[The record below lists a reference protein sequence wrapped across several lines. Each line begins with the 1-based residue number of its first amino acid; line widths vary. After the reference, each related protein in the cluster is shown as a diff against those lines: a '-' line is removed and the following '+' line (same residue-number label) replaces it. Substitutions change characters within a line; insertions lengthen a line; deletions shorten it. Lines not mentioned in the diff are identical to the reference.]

1 MVRKKCERLRKLKEF
16 FPEIYDTIMTE
27 RFVLLETT
35 ENKKGAE
42 GMKKTK
48 QILTLATT
56 ASLLMGSISVPAYAA
71 TTFVDIS
78 TVTWSGFKPFLNQ
91 AAELGLMSGYEE
103 NGKRYCK
110 PRNNVTYCEAVQL
123 MYSIMKAYTKQDV
136 NDATVT
142 KWKPVISAYNIPT
155 WAYKAT
161 AYGLENSILTTA
173 ELNKLQGGTKAAN
186 REDVGVIF
194 GKAMDTVKGYDVKSG
209 ATLGYADKDAI
220 SATAVP
226 YLELLYRVNL
236 MVGDSDNKFNPK
248 KNITRAEMAVL
259 SVKSYNKL
267 VENKGTETN
276 RKTATG
282 TVTDCKTMQN
292 GDIFLTMTAS
302 GSSLSLFGV
311 KGKVTA
317 KYNGQTIALSDIK
330 TGDTVKV
337 TYEGQ
342 YMSSIT
348 VTYSK
353 NGIKQTTEKK
363 YELKDITDS
372 KITVKDGSTEKK
384 FYLDDDVEIRLDGK
398 KSTVSKLSR
407 ALEDTSYDV
416 TLTLDKD
423 EYVLKVV
430 AVVNANNPTDGTV
443 TDVEDDKITIKS
455 GKKEYTYTLASDV
468 EVTYNGNTMKFSK
481 FQRNYDDSN
490 FVVSLKLDKNN
501 RVSEIKITSMEDDY
515 NGTLTFLNSK
525 RIEFTAGSKTYQ
537 YNLSDDVTV
546 RIDGKKSSVSA
557 LRESYRDGKAYTIS
571 VDTNRD
577 DEVTEILAV
586 SKFSSNNKGKLSKIS
601 KRELTIVAKE
611 KDYTYSLADDV
622 DVTINGKNRDVS
634 DLIDSY
640 KDYSFNVTLGFDKNG
655 DVREITAE
663 MADVKEGHLRDL
675 VEDKRTITVT
685 AAGLNIKMDLASSV
699 TVKLGGESISL
710 TKLNSELDYAYGD
723 SQIYV
728 ELGYNGSGEVKTI
741 TAFWE
746 DARGELVSVD
756 RRADEIEVRVN
767 GSKKTFEIS
776 TRAEFVYKLSAA
788 ADALETYEAGEG
800 SEKMNALPTAAD
812 ADDYKRN
819 LRYDEDLY
827 GLQDFLD
834 ACSDARDDCTVALT
848 KDSKGKIVRI
858 CAIAG

>member
-1 MVRKKCERLRKLKEF
+1 MRSRGQGWNKTEKFSSKRKDSRKKCERLRKLKEF

-71 TTFVDIS
+71 TTFVDIN

-443 TDVEDDKITIKS
+443 TDVEDDEITIKS

-557 LRESYRDGKAYTIS
+557 LRESYRDGKAYTVS

-577 DEVTEILAV
+577 DEVTELLAV

-611 KDYTYSLADDV
+611 KDYTYGLADDV

-655 DVREITAE
+655 DVCEITAE
-663 MADVKEGHLRDL
+663 MADAKEGYLRDL

-756 RRADEIEVRVN
+756 RRADEIEVRID

-788 ADALETYEAGEG
+788 ADA
-800 SEKMNALPTAAD
+800 
-812 ADDYKRN
+812 DDYKRN
-819 LRYDEDLY
+819 LRYDEYLY

>member
-1 MVRKKCERLRKLKEF
+1 M
-16 FPEIYDTIMTE
+16 
-27 RFVLLETT
+27 ETT

-71 TTFVDIS
+71 TTFVDIN

-209 ATLGYADKDAI
+209 AILGYADKDAI

-276 RKTATG
+276 QKTATG

-443 TDVEDDKITIKS
+443 TDVEDDEITIKS

-468 EVTYNGNTMKFSK
+468 EVTYNGSTMKFSK

-557 LRESYRDGKAYTIS
+557 LRESYRDGKAYTVS

-577 DEVTEILAV
+577 DEVTELLAV

-611 KDYTYSLADDV
+611 KDYTYGLADDV

-655 DVREITAE
+655 DVCEITAE
-663 MADVKEGHLRDL
+663 MADAKEGYLRDL

-788 ADALETYEAGEG
+788 ADA
-800 SEKMNALPTAAD
+800 
-812 ADDYKRN
+812 DDYKRN

>member
-1 MVRKKCERLRKLKEF
+1 MRSRGQGWNKTEKFSSKRKDSRKKCERLRKLKEF

-71 TTFVDIS
+71 TTFVDIN

-161 AYGLENSILTTA
+161 AYGLENSSLTTA

-443 TDVEDDKITIKS
+443 TDVEDDEITIKS

-557 LRESYRDGKAYTIS
+557 LRESYRDGKAYTVS

-577 DEVTEILAV
+577 DEVTELLAV

-611 KDYTYSLADDV
+611 KDYTYGLADDV

-655 DVREITAE
+655 DVCEITAE
-663 MADVKEGHLRDL
+663 MADAKEGYLRDL

-756 RRADEIEVRVN
+756 RRADEIEVRID

-776 TRAEFVYKLSAA
+776 TRAEFVYKLSA
-788 ADALETYEAGEG
+788 
-800 SEKMNALPTAAD
+800 AAD

>member
-1 MVRKKCERLRKLKEF
+1 
-16 FPEIYDTIMTE
+16 MTE

-71 TTFVDIS
+71 TTFVDIN

-142 KWKPVISAYNIPT
+142 KWKPVISAYNIPM

-209 ATLGYADKDAI
+209 AILGYADKDAI

-276 RKTATG
+276 QKTATG

-443 TDVEDDKITIKS
+443 TDVEDDEITIKS

-468 EVTYNGNTMKFSK
+468 EVTYNGSTMKFSK

-537 YNLSDDVTV
+537 YNLSDNVTV

-557 LRESYRDGKAYTIS
+557 LRESYRDGKAYTVS

-577 DEVTEILAV
+577 DEVTELLAV

-611 KDYTYSLADDV
+611 KDYTYGLADDV

-655 DVREITAE
+655 DVCEITAE
-663 MADVKEGHLRDL
+663 MADAKEGYLRDL

-699 TVKLGGESISL
+699 TVRLGGESISL

-756 RRADEIEVRVN
+756 RRADEIEVRID

-776 TRAEFVYKLSAA
+776 TRAEFVYKLSA
-788 ADALETYEAGEG
+788 
-800 SEKMNALPTAAD
+800 AAD

>member
-1 MVRKKCERLRKLKEF
+1 MRSRGQGWNKTEKFSSKRKDSRKKCERLRKLKEF

-71 TTFVDIS
+71 TTFVDIN

-342 YMSSIT
+342 YISSIT

-443 TDVEDDKITIKS
+443 TDVEDDEITIKS

-557 LRESYRDGKAYTIS
+557 LRESYRDGKAYTVS

-577 DEVTEILAV
+577 DEVTELLAV

-611 KDYTYSLADDV
+611 KDYTYGLADDV

-655 DVREITAE
+655 DVCEITAE
-663 MADVKEGHLRDL
+663 MADAKEGYLRDL

-756 RRADEIEVRVN
+756 RRADEIEVRID

-776 TRAEFVYKLSAA
+776 TRAEFVYKLSA
-788 ADALETYEAGEG
+788 
-800 SEKMNALPTAAD
+800 AAD

>member
-1 MVRKKCERLRKLKEF
+1 MRSRGQGWNKTEKFSSKRKDSRKKCERLRKLKEF

-71 TTFVDIS
+71 TTFVDIN

-302 GSSLSLFGV
+302 GFSLSLFGV

-384 FYLDDDVEIRLDGK
+384 FYLDDDEIRLDGK

-443 TDVEDDKITIKS
+443 TDVEDDEITIKS

-557 LRESYRDGKAYTIS
+557 LRESYRDGKAYTVS

-577 DEVTEILAV
+577 DEVTELLAV
-586 SKFSSNNKGKLSKIS
+586 SKFSSNNKGKLSKIN

-611 KDYTYSLADDV
+611 KDYTYGLADDV

-655 DVREITAE
+655 DVCEITAE
-663 MADVKEGHLRDL
+663 MADAKEGYLRDL

-756 RRADEIEVRVN
+756 RRADEIEVRID

-788 ADALETYEAGEG
+788 ADE
-800 SEKMNALPTAAD
+800 
-812 ADDYKRN
+812 DDYKRN

>member
-1 MVRKKCERLRKLKEF
+1 MRSRGQGWNKTEKFSSKRKDSRKKCERLRKLKEF

-71 TTFVDIS
+71 TTFVDIN

-443 TDVEDDKITIKS
+443 TDVEDDEITIKS

-468 EVTYNGNTMKFSK
+468 EVTYNGSTMKFSK
-481 FQRNYDDSN
+481 FRRNYDDSN

-557 LRESYRDGKAYTIS
+557 LRESYRDGKAYTVS

-577 DEVTEILAV
+577 DEVTELLAV

-611 KDYTYSLADDV
+611 KDYTYGLADDV

-655 DVREITAE
+655 DVCEITAE
-663 MADVKEGHLRDL
+663 MADAKEGYLRDL

-756 RRADEIEVRVN
+756 RRADEIEVRID

-788 ADALETYEAGEG
+788 ADE
-800 SEKMNALPTAAD
+800 
-812 ADDYKRN
+812 DDYKRN

>member
-1 MVRKKCERLRKLKEF
+1 MRSRGQGWNKTEKFSSKRKDSRKKCERLRKLKEF

-71 TTFVDIS
+71 TTFVDIN

-443 TDVEDDKITIKS
+443 TDVEDDEITIKS

-557 LRESYRDGKAYTIS
+557 LRESYRDGKAYTVS

-577 DEVTEILAV
+577 DEVTELLAV
-586 SKFSSNNKGKLSKIS
+586 SKFSSNNKGKLSKIN

-611 KDYTYSLADDV
+611 KDYTYGLADDV

-655 DVREITAE
+655 DVCEITAE
-663 MADVKEGHLRDL
+663 MVDAKEGYLRDL

-699 TVKLGGESISL
+699 TVRLGGESISL

-756 RRADEIEVRVN
+756 RRADEIEVRID

-776 TRAEFVYKLSAA
+776 TRAEFVYKLSA
-788 ADALETYEAGEG
+788 
-800 SEKMNALPTAAD
+800 AAD

>member
-1 MVRKKCERLRKLKEF
+1 MRSRGQGWNKTEKFSSKRKDSRKKCERLRKLKEF

-71 TTFVDIS
+71 TTFVDIN

-443 TDVEDDKITIKS
+443 TDVEDDEITIKS

-557 LRESYRDGKAYTIS
+557 LRESYRDGKAYTVS

-577 DEVTEILAV
+577 DEVTELLAV

-611 KDYTYSLADDV
+611 KDYTYGLADDV
-622 DVTINGKNRDVS
+622 DVTINGKNRAVS

-655 DVREITAE
+655 DVCEITAE
-663 MADVKEGHLRDL
+663 MADAKEGYLRDL

-756 RRADEIEVRVN
+756 RRADEIEVRID

-788 ADALETYEAGEG
+788 ADE
-800 SEKMNALPTAAD
+800 
-812 ADDYKRN
+812 DDYKRN

>member
-1 MVRKKCERLRKLKEF
+1 
-16 FPEIYDTIMTE
+16 
-27 RFVLLETT
+27 
-35 ENKKGAE
+35 
-42 GMKKTK
+42 MKKTK

-71 TTFVDIS
+71 TTFVDIN

-337 TYEGQ
+337 TY
-342 YMSSIT
+342 
-348 VTYSK
+348 
-353 NGIKQTTEKK
+353 
-363 YELKDITDS
+363 
-372 KITVKDGSTEKK
+372 
-384 FYLDDDVEIRLDGK
+384 
-398 KSTVSKLSR
+398 
-407 ALEDTSYDV
+407 
-416 TLTLDKD
+416 
-423 EYVLKVV
+423 
-430 AVVNANNPTDGTV
+430 
-443 TDVEDDKITIKS
+443 
-455 GKKEYTYTLASDV
+455 
-468 EVTYNGNTMKFSK
+468 
-481 FQRNYDDSN
+481 
-490 FVVSLKLDKNN
+490 
-501 RVSEIKITSMEDDY
+501 
-515 NGTLTFLNSK
+515 
-525 RIEFTAGSKTYQ
+525 
-537 YNLSDDVTV
+537 
-546 RIDGKKSSVSA
+546 
-557 LRESYRDGKAYTIS
+557 
-571 VDTNRD
+571 
-577 DEVTEILAV
+577 
-586 SKFSSNNKGKLSKIS
+586 
-601 KRELTIVAKE
+601 
-611 KDYTYSLADDV
+611 
-622 DVTINGKNRDVS
+622 
-634 DLIDSY
+634 
-640 KDYSFNVTLGFDKNG
+640 
-655 DVREITAE
+655 
-663 MADVKEGHLRDL
+663 
-675 VEDKRTITVT
+675 
-685 AAGLNIKMDLASSV
+685 
-699 TVKLGGESISL
+699 
-710 TKLNSELDYAYGD
+710 
-723 SQIYV
+723 
-728 ELGYNGSGEVKTI
+728 
-741 TAFWE
+741 
-746 DARGELVSVD
+746 
-756 RRADEIEVRVN
+756 
-767 GSKKTFEIS
+767 
-776 TRAEFVYKLSAA
+776 
-788 ADALETYEAGEG
+788 
-800 SEKMNALPTAAD
+800 
-812 ADDYKRN
+812 
-819 LRYDEDLY
+819 
-827 GLQDFLD
+827 
-834 ACSDARDDCTVALT
+834 
-848 KDSKGKIVRI
+848 
-858 CAIAG
+858 

>member
-1 MVRKKCERLRKLKEF
+1 MRSRGQGWNKTEKFSSKRKDSRKKCERLRKLKEF

-71 TTFVDIS
+71 TTFVDIN

-443 TDVEDDKITIKS
+443 TDVEDDEITIKS

-468 EVTYNGNTMKFSK
+468 EVTYNGGTMKFSK

-557 LRESYRDGKAYTIS
+557 LRESYRDGKAYTVS

-577 DEVTEILAV
+577 DEVTELLAV
-586 SKFSSNNKGKLSKIS
+586 SKFSSNNKGKLSKIN

-611 KDYTYSLADDV
+611 KDYTYGLADDV

-655 DVREITAE
+655 DVCEITAE
-663 MADVKEGHLRDL
+663 MADAKEGYLRDL

-788 ADALETYEAGEG
+788 ADA
-800 SEKMNALPTAAD
+800 
-812 ADDYKRN
+812 DDYKRN

>member
-1 MVRKKCERLRKLKEF
+1 MRSRGQGWNKTEKFSSKRKDSRKKCERLRKLKEF

-71 TTFVDIS
+71 TTFVDIN

-161 AYGLENSILTTA
+161 AYGLENSILATA

-443 TDVEDDKITIKS
+443 TDVEDDEITIKS

-557 LRESYRDGKAYTIS
+557 LRESYRDGKAYTVS

-577 DEVTEILAV
+577 DEVTELLAV
-586 SKFSSNNKGKLSKIS
+586 SKFSSNNKGKLSKIN

-611 KDYTYSLADDV
+611 KDYTYGLADDV

-655 DVREITAE
+655 DVCEITAE
-663 MADVKEGHLRDL
+663 MADAKEGYLRDL

-699 TVKLGGESISL
+699 TVRLGGESISL

-788 ADALETYEAGEG
+788 ADA
-800 SEKMNALPTAAD
+800 
-812 ADDYKRN
+812 DDYKRN

>member
-1 MVRKKCERLRKLKEF
+1 MRSRGQGWNKTEKFSSKRKDSRKKCERLRKLKEF

-71 TTFVDIS
+71 TTFVDIN

-443 TDVEDDKITIKS
+443 TDVEDDEITIKS

-557 LRESYRDGKAYTIS
+557 LRESYRDGKAYTVS

-577 DEVTEILAV
+577 DEVTELLAV

-611 KDYTYSLADDV
+611 KDYTYGLADDV

-640 KDYSFNVTLGFDKNG
+640 KDYSFNVTLGFDKNC
-655 DVREITAE
+655 DVCEITAE
-663 MADVKEGHLRDL
+663 MADAKEGYLRDL

-756 RRADEIEVRVN
+756 RRADEIEVRID

-776 TRAEFVYKLSAA
+776 TRAEFVYKLSA
-788 ADALETYEAGEG
+788 
-800 SEKMNALPTAAD
+800 AAD

>member
-1 MVRKKCERLRKLKEF
+1 MRSRGQGWNKTEKFSSKRKDSRKKCERLRKLKEF

-71 TTFVDIS
+71 TTFVDIN

-317 KYNGQTIALSDIK
+317 KYNGQTIVLSDIK

-622 DVTINGKNRDVS
+622 DVTINGKSRDVS

-788 ADALETYEAGEG
+788 ADA
-800 SEKMNALPTAAD
+800 
-812 ADDYKRN
+812 DDYKRN

>member
-1 MVRKKCERLRKLKEF
+1 MRSRVQGWNKTEKFSSKRKDSRKKCERLRKLKEF

-71 TTFVDIS
+71 TTFVDIN

-443 TDVEDDKITIKS
+443 TDVEDDEITIKS

-557 LRESYRDGKAYTIS
+557 LRESYRDGKAYTVS

-577 DEVTEILAV
+577 DEVTELLAV

-611 KDYTYSLADDV
+611 KDYTYGLADDV

-655 DVREITAE
+655 DVCEITAE
-663 MADVKEGHLRDL
+663 MADAKEGYLRDL

-756 RRADEIEVRVN
+756 RRADEIEVRID

-776 TRAEFVYKLSAA
+776 TRAEFVYKLSA
-788 ADALETYEAGEG
+788 
-800 SEKMNALPTAAD
+800 AAD

>member
-1 MVRKKCERLRKLKEF
+1 MRSRGQGWNKTEKFSSKRKDSRKKCERLRKLKEF

-71 TTFVDIS
+71 TTFVDIN

-276 RKTATG
+276 QKTATG

-302 GSSLSLFGV
+302 GFSLSLFGV

-443 TDVEDDKITIKS
+443 TDVEDDEITIKS

-468 EVTYNGNTMKFSK
+468 EVTYNGGTMKFSK

-557 LRESYRDGKAYTIS
+557 LRESYRDGKAYTVS

-577 DEVTEILAV
+577 DEVTELLAV
-586 SKFSSNNKGKLSKIS
+586 SKFSSNNKGKLSKIN

-611 KDYTYSLADDV
+611 KDYTYGLADDV

-655 DVREITAE
+655 DVCEITAE
-663 MADVKEGHLRDL
+663 MADAKEGYLRDL

-788 ADALETYEAGEG
+788 ADA
-800 SEKMNALPTAAD
+800 
-812 ADDYKRN
+812 DDYKRN

>member
-1 MVRKKCERLRKLKEF
+1 MRSSGQGWNKTEKFSSKRKDSRKKCERLRKLKEF

-71 TTFVDIS
+71 TTFVDIN

-443 TDVEDDKITIKS
+443 TDVEDDEITIKS

-557 LRESYRDGKAYTIS
+557 LRESYRDGKAYTVS

-577 DEVTEILAV
+577 DEVTELLAV

-611 KDYTYSLADDV
+611 KDYTYGLADDV

-655 DVREITAE
+655 DVCEITAE
-663 MADVKEGHLRDL
+663 MADAKEGYLRDL

-756 RRADEIEVRVN
+756 RRADEIEVRID

-776 TRAEFVYKLSAA
+776 TRAEFVYKLSA
-788 ADALETYEAGEG
+788 
-800 SEKMNALPTAAD
+800 AAD

>member
-1 MVRKKCERLRKLKEF
+1 
-16 FPEIYDTIMTE
+16 MTE

-71 TTFVDIS
+71 TTFVDIN

-209 ATLGYADKDAI
+209 AMLGYADKDAI

-622 DVTINGKNRDVS
+622 DVTINGKSRDVS

-655 DVREITAE
+655 DVCEITAE
-663 MADVKEGHLRDL
+663 MADAKEGYLRDL

-756 RRADEIEVRVN
+756 RRADEIEVRVD

-776 TRAEFVYKLSAA
+776 TRAEFVYKLSA
-788 ADALETYEAGEG
+788 
-800 SEKMNALPTAAD
+800 AAD

>member
-1 MVRKKCERLRKLKEF
+1 MRSRGQGWNKTEKFSSKRKDSRKKCERLRKLKEF

-71 TTFVDIS
+71 TTFVDIN

-443 TDVEDDKITIKS
+443 TDVEDDEITIKS

-501 RVSEIKITSMEDDY
+501 RVSEIKIASMEDDY

-557 LRESYRDGKAYTIS
+557 LRESYRDGKAYTVS

-577 DEVTEILAV
+577 DEVTELLAV
-586 SKFSSNNKGKLSKIS
+586 SKFSSNNKGKLSKIN

-611 KDYTYSLADDV
+611 KDYTYGLADDV

-655 DVREITAE
+655 DVCEITAE
-663 MADVKEGHLRDL
+663 MADAKEGYLRDL

-756 RRADEIEVRVN
+756 RRADEIEVRID

-776 TRAEFVYKLSAA
+776 TRAEFVYKLSA
-788 ADALETYEAGEG
+788 
-800 SEKMNALPTAAD
+800 AAD

>member
-1 MVRKKCERLRKLKEF
+1 MRSRGQGWNKTEKFSSKRKDSRKKCERLRKLKEF

-71 TTFVDIS
+71 TTFVDIN

-194 GKAMDTVKGYDVKSG
+194 GKAMDTVKSG

-443 TDVEDDKITIKS
+443 TDVEDDEITIKS

-468 EVTYNGNTMKFSK
+468 EVTYNGGTMKFSK

-557 LRESYRDGKAYTIS
+557 LRESYRDGKAYTVS

-577 DEVTEILAV
+577 DEVTELLAV

-611 KDYTYSLADDV
+611 KDYTYGLADDV

-655 DVREITAE
+655 DVCEITAE
-663 MADVKEGHLRDL
+663 MADAKEGYLRDL

-756 RRADEIEVRVN
+756 RRADEIEVRID

-776 TRAEFVYKLSAA
+776 TRAEFVYKLSA
-788 ADALETYEAGEG
+788 
-800 SEKMNALPTAAD
+800 AAD

>member
-1 MVRKKCERLRKLKEF
+1 MRSRGQGWNKTEKFSSKRKDSRKKCERLRKLKEF

-71 TTFVDIS
+71 TTFVDIN

-443 TDVEDDKITIKS
+443 TDVEDDEITIKS

-557 LRESYRDGKAYTIS
+557 LRESYRDGKAYTVS

-611 KDYTYSLADDV
+611 KDYTYGLADDV

-655 DVREITAE
+655 DVCEITAE
-663 MADVKEGHLRDL
+663 MADAKEGYLRDL

-756 RRADEIEVRVN
+756 RRADEIEVRVD

-776 TRAEFVYKLSAA
+776 TRAEFVYKLSA
-788 ADALETYEAGEG
+788 
-800 SEKMNALPTAAD
+800 AAD

>member
-1 MVRKKCERLRKLKEF
+1 MRSRGQGWNKTEKFSSKRKDSRKKCERLRKLKEF

-71 TTFVDIS
+71 TTFVDIN

-407 ALEDTSYDV
+407 ALEDTSYDI

-443 TDVEDDKITIKS
+443 TDVEDDEITIKS

-557 LRESYRDGKAYTIS
+557 LRESYRDGKAYTVS

-577 DEVTEILAV
+577 DEVTELLAV

-611 KDYTYSLADDV
+611 KDYTYGLADDV

-655 DVREITAE
+655 DVCEITAE
-663 MADVKEGHLRDL
+663 MADAKEGYLRDL

-756 RRADEIEVRVN
+756 RRADEIEVRID

-776 TRAEFVYKLSAA
+776 TRAEFVYKLSA
-788 ADALETYEAGEG
+788 
-800 SEKMNALPTAAD
+800 AAD

>member
-27 RFVLLETT
+27 KFVLLETT

-71 TTFVDIS
+71 TTFVDIN

-330 TGDTVKV
+330 TGDTVQV

-557 LRESYRDGKAYTIS
+557 LRESYRDGKAYTVS

-577 DEVTEILAV
+577 DEVTELLAV

-622 DVTINGKNRDVS
+622 DVTINGKSRDVS

-663 MADVKEGHLRDL
+663 MADAKEGYLRDL

-756 RRADEIEVRVN
+756 RRADEIEVRID
-767 GSKKTFEIS
+767 GSKKTFEIG
-776 TRAEFVYKLSAA
+776 TRAEFVYKLSA
-788 ADALETYEAGEG
+788 
-800 SEKMNALPTAAD
+800 AAD

>member
-1 MVRKKCERLRKLKEF
+1 MRSRGQGWNKTEKFSSKRKDSRKKCERLRKLKEF
-16 FPEIYDTIMTE
+16 FPEIYDTIMVE

-71 TTFVDIS
+71 TTFVDIN

-276 RKTATG
+276 QKTATG

-443 TDVEDDKITIKS
+443 TDVEDDEITIKS

-557 LRESYRDGKAYTIS
+557 LRESYRDGKAYTVS

-577 DEVTEILAV
+577 DEVTELLAV

-611 KDYTYSLADDV
+611 KDYTYGLADDV

-655 DVREITAE
+655 DVCEITAE
-663 MADVKEGHLRDL
+663 MADAKEGYLRDL

-756 RRADEIEVRVN
+756 RRADEIEVRID

-776 TRAEFVYKLSAA
+776 TRAEFVYKLSA
-788 ADALETYEAGEG
+788 
-800 SEKMNALPTAAD
+800 AAD

>member
-1 MVRKKCERLRKLKEF
+1 MRSRGQGWNKTEKFSSKRKDSRKKCERLRKLKEF

-71 TTFVDIS
+71 TTFVDIN

-282 TVTDCKTMQN
+282 TVTYCKTMQN

-443 TDVEDDKITIKS
+443 TDVEDDEITIKS

-557 LRESYRDGKAYTIS
+557 LRESYRDGKAYTVS

-577 DEVTEILAV
+577 DEVTELLAV

-611 KDYTYSLADDV
+611 KDYTYGLADDV

-655 DVREITAE
+655 DVCEITAE
-663 MADVKEGHLRDL
+663 MADAKEGYLRDL

-699 TVKLGGESISL
+699 TVRLGGESISL

-756 RRADEIEVRVN
+756 RRADEIEVRID

-776 TRAEFVYKLSAA
+776 TRAEFVYKLSA
-788 ADALETYEAGEG
+788 
-800 SEKMNALPTAAD
+800 AAD

>member
-1 MVRKKCERLRKLKEF
+1 MRSRGQGWNKTEKFSSKRKDSRKKCERLRKLKEF

-71 TTFVDIS
+71 TTFVDIN

-282 TVTDCKTMQN
+282 TVTDCKTMQK

-443 TDVEDDKITIKS
+443 TDVEDDEITIKS

-557 LRESYRDGKAYTIS
+557 LRESYRDGKAYTVS

-577 DEVTEILAV
+577 DEVTELLAV

-611 KDYTYSLADDV
+611 KDYTYGLADDV

-655 DVREITAE
+655 DVCEITAE
-663 MADVKEGHLRDL
+663 MADAKEGYLRDL

-756 RRADEIEVRVN
+756 RRADEIEVRID

-788 ADALETYEAGEG
+788 ADE
-800 SEKMNALPTAAD
+800 
-812 ADDYKRN
+812 DDYKRN

>member
-1 MVRKKCERLRKLKEF
+1 MVRKKCERLRKLKES

-71 TTFVDIS
+71 TTFVDIN

-194 GKAMDTVKGYDVKSG
+194 GKAMDTVKGYDVKFG

-276 RKTATG
+276 QKTATG

-443 TDVEDDKITIKS
+443 TDVEDDEITIKS

-468 EVTYNGNTMKFSK
+468 EVTYNGSTMKFSK

-557 LRESYRDGKAYTIS
+557 LRESYRDGKAYTVS

-577 DEVTEILAV
+577 DEVTELLAV

-622 DVTINGKNRDVS
+622 DVTINGKSRDVS

-756 RRADEIEVRVN
+756 RRADEIEVRVD

-788 ADALETYEAGEG
+788 ADE
-800 SEKMNALPTAAD
+800 
-812 ADDYKRN
+812 DDYKRN

>member
-1 MVRKKCERLRKLKEF
+1 MRSRGQGWNKTEKFSSKRKDSRKKCERLRKLKEF

-35 ENKKGAE
+35 ENKKEAE

-71 TTFVDIS
+71 TTFVDIN

-276 RKTATG
+276 QKTATG

-443 TDVEDDKITIKS
+443 TDVEDDEITIKS

-557 LRESYRDGKAYTIS
+557 LRESYRDGKAYTVS

-577 DEVTEILAV
+577 DEVTELLAV
-586 SKFSSNNKGKLSKIS
+586 SKFSSNNKGKLSKIN

-611 KDYTYSLADDV
+611 KDYTYGLADDV

-655 DVREITAE
+655 DVCEITAE
-663 MADVKEGHLRDL
+663 MADAKEGYLRDL

-756 RRADEIEVRVN
+756 RRADEIEVRID

-776 TRAEFVYKLSAA
+776 TRAEFVYKLSA
-788 ADALETYEAGEG
+788 
-800 SEKMNALPTAAD
+800 AAD

>member
-1 MVRKKCERLRKLKEF
+1 MRSRGQGWNKTEKFSSKRKDSRKKCERLRKLKEF

-71 TTFVDIS
+71 TTFVDIN

-302 GSSLSLFGV
+302 GFSLSLFGV

-443 TDVEDDKITIKS
+443 TDVEDDEITIKS

-515 NGTLTFLNSK
+515 NGMLTFLNSK

-557 LRESYRDGKAYTIS
+557 LRESYRDGKAYTVS

-577 DEVTEILAV
+577 DEVTELLAV
-586 SKFSSNNKGKLSKIS
+586 SKFSSNNKGKLSKIN

-611 KDYTYSLADDV
+611 KDYTYGLADDV

-655 DVREITAE
+655 DVCEITAE
-663 MADVKEGHLRDL
+663 MADAKEGYLRDL

-699 TVKLGGESISL
+699 TVRLGGESISL

-756 RRADEIEVRVN
+756 RRADEIEVRID

-776 TRAEFVYKLSAA
+776 TRAEFVYKLSA
-788 ADALETYEAGEG
+788 
-800 SEKMNALPTAAD
+800 AAD

>member
-1 MVRKKCERLRKLKEF
+1 MRSRGQGWNKTEKFSSKRKDSRKKCERLRKLKEF

-71 TTFVDIS
+71 TTFVDIN

-302 GSSLSLFGV
+302 GFSLSLFGV

-443 TDVEDDKITIKS
+443 TDVEDDEITIKS

-557 LRESYRDGKAYTIS
+557 LRESYRDGKAYTVS

-577 DEVTEILAV
+577 DEVTELLAV
-586 SKFSSNNKGKLSKIS
+586 SKFSSNNKGKLSKIN

-611 KDYTYSLADDV
+611 KDYTYGLADDV

-655 DVREITAE
+655 DVCEITAE
-663 MADVKEGHLRDL
+663 MADAKEGYLRDL

-699 TVKLGGESISL
+699 TVRLGGESISL

-756 RRADEIEVRVN
+756 RRADEIEVRID

-776 TRAEFVYKLSAA
+776 TRAEFVYKLSA
-788 ADALETYEAGEG
+788 
-800 SEKMNALPTAAD
+800 AAD

>member
-1 MVRKKCERLRKLKEF
+1 MRSRGQGWNKTEKFSSKRKDSRKKCERLRKLKEF

-71 TTFVDIS
+71 TTFVDIN

-302 GSSLSLFGV
+302 GSSLGLFGV

-443 TDVEDDKITIKS
+443 TDVEDDEITIKS

-557 LRESYRDGKAYTIS
+557 LRESYRDGKAYTVS

-577 DEVTEILAV
+577 DEVTELLAV

-611 KDYTYSLADDV
+611 KDYTYGLADDV

-655 DVREITAE
+655 DVCEITAE
-663 MADVKEGHLRDL
+663 MADAKEGYLRDL

-756 RRADEIEVRVN
+756 RRADEIEVRID

-788 ADALETYEAGEG
+788 ADE
-800 SEKMNALPTAAD
+800 
-812 ADDYKRN
+812 DDYKRN

>member
-1 MVRKKCERLRKLKEF
+1 MRSRGQGWNKTEKFSSKRKDSRKKCERLRKLKEF

-71 TTFVDIS
+71 TTFVDIN

-292 GDIFLTMTAS
+292 GDFFLTMTAS

-443 TDVEDDKITIKS
+443 TDVEDDEITIKS

-557 LRESYRDGKAYTIS
+557 LRESYRDGKAYTVS

-577 DEVTEILAV
+577 DEVTELLAV
-586 SKFSSNNKGKLSKIS
+586 SKFSSNNKGKLSKIN

-611 KDYTYSLADDV
+611 KDYTYGLADDV

-655 DVREITAE
+655 DVCEITAE
-663 MADVKEGHLRDL
+663 MADAKEGYLRDL

-756 RRADEIEVRVN
+756 RRADEIEVRID

-776 TRAEFVYKLSAA
+776 TRAEFVYKLSA
-788 ADALETYEAGEG
+788 
-800 SEKMNALPTAAD
+800 AAD

>member
-1 MVRKKCERLRKLKEF
+1 MRSRGQGWNKTEKFSSKRKDSRKKCERLRKLKEF

-71 TTFVDIS
+71 TTFVDIN

-363 YELKDITDS
+363 YELKDIADS

-443 TDVEDDKITIKS
+443 TDVEDDEITIKS

-468 EVTYNGNTMKFSK
+468 EVTYNGGTMKFSK

-557 LRESYRDGKAYTIS
+557 LRESYRDGKAYTVS

-577 DEVTEILAV
+577 DEVTELLAV
-586 SKFSSNNKGKLSKIS
+586 SKFSSNNKGKLSKIN

-611 KDYTYSLADDV
+611 KDYTYGLADDV

-655 DVREITAE
+655 DVCEITAE
-663 MADVKEGHLRDL
+663 MADAKEGYLRDL

-756 RRADEIEVRVN
+756 RRADEIEVRVD

-776 TRAEFVYKLSAA
+776 TRAEFVYKLSA
-788 ADALETYEAGEG
+788 
-800 SEKMNALPTAAD
+800 AAD

>member
-1 MVRKKCERLRKLKEF
+1 M
-16 FPEIYDTIMTE
+16 
-27 RFVLLETT
+27 ETT

-71 TTFVDIS
+71 TTFVDIN

-398 KSTVSKLSR
+398 KSTASKLSR

-468 EVTYNGNTMKFSK
+468 EVTYNGSTMKFSK

-557 LRESYRDGKAYTIS
+557 LRESYRDGKAYTVS

-577 DEVTEILAV
+577 DEVTELLAV

-611 KDYTYSLADDV
+611 KEYTYSLADDV
-622 DVTINGKNRDVS
+622 DVTINGKSRDVS

-663 MADVKEGHLRDL
+663 MADAKEGYLRDL

-788 ADALETYEAGEG
+788 ADA
-800 SEKMNALPTAAD
+800 
-812 ADDYKRN
+812 DDYKRN

>member
-1 MVRKKCERLRKLKEF
+1 MRSRGQGWNKTEKFSSKRKDSRKKCERLRKLKEF

-71 TTFVDIS
+71 TTFVDIN

-276 RKTATG
+276 QKTATG

-443 TDVEDDKITIKS
+443 TDVEDDEITIKS

-468 EVTYNGNTMKFSK
+468 EVTYNGGTMKFSK

-557 LRESYRDGKAYTIS
+557 LRESYRDGKAYTVS

-577 DEVTEILAV
+577 DEVTELLAV
-586 SKFSSNNKGKLSKIS
+586 SKFSSNNKGKLSKIN

-611 KDYTYSLADDV
+611 KDYTYGLADDV

-655 DVREITAE
+655 DVCEITAE
-663 MADVKEGHLRDL
+663 MADAKEGYLRDL

-788 ADALETYEAGEG
+788 ADA
-800 SEKMNALPTAAD
+800 
-812 ADDYKRN
+812 DDYKRN

>member
-1 MVRKKCERLRKLKEF
+1 MRSRGQGWNKTEKFSSKRKDSRKKCERLRKLKEF

-71 TTFVDIS
+71 TTFVDIN

-110 PRNNVTYCEAVQL
+110 PRNNVTYCKAVQL

-443 TDVEDDKITIKS
+443 TDVEDDEITIKS

-557 LRESYRDGKAYTIS
+557 LRESYRDGKAYTVS

-577 DEVTEILAV
+577 DEVTELLAV

-611 KDYTYSLADDV
+611 KDYTYGLADDV

-655 DVREITAE
+655 DVCEITAE
-663 MADVKEGHLRDL
+663 MADAKEGYLRDL

-699 TVKLGGESISL
+699 TVRLGGESISL

-756 RRADEIEVRVN
+756 RRADEIEVRID

-776 TRAEFVYKLSAA
+776 TRAEFVYKLSA
-788 ADALETYEAGEG
+788 
-800 SEKMNALPTAAD
+800 AAD

>member
-1 MVRKKCERLRKLKEF
+1 MRSRRQGWNKTEKFSSKRKDSRKKCERLRKLKEF

-71 TTFVDIS
+71 TTFVDIN

-398 KSTVSKLSR
+398 KSTASKLSR

-557 LRESYRDGKAYTIS
+557 LRESYRDGKAYTVS

-577 DEVTEILAV
+577 DEVTELLAV

-622 DVTINGKNRDVS
+622 DVTINGKSRDVS

-655 DVREITAE
+655 DVCEITAE

-675 VEDKRTITVT
+675 VEDKRAITVT

-788 ADALETYEAGEG
+788 ADA
-800 SEKMNALPTAAD
+800 
-812 ADDYKRN
+812 DDYKRN

>member
-1 MVRKKCERLRKLKEF
+1 MRSRGQGWNKTEKFSPKRKDSRKKCERLRKLKEF

-71 TTFVDIS
+71 TTFVDIN

-443 TDVEDDKITIKS
+443 TDVEDDEITIKS

-557 LRESYRDGKAYTIS
+557 LRESYRDGKAYTVS

-577 DEVTEILAV
+577 DEVTELLAV

-611 KDYTYSLADDV
+611 KDYTYGLADDV

-655 DVREITAE
+655 DVCEITAE
-663 MADVKEGHLRDL
+663 MADAKEGYLRDL

-756 RRADEIEVRVN
+756 RRADEIEVRID

-788 ADALETYEAGEG
+788 ADE
-800 SEKMNALPTAAD
+800 
-812 ADDYKRN
+812 DDYKRN